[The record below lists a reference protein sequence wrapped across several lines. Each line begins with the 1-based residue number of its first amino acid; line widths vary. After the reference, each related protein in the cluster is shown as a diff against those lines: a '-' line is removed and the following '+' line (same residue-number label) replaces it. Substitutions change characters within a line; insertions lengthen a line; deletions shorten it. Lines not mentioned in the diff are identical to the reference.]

1 MKSRR
6 NIECCWNIEN
16 IPVLTDKGEIEYII
30 HIVENITENVQEKPL
45 LKVKQLSDNGFRS
58 LIQGSSDL
66 ISIFDLEANYVYT
79 SPSSFSVLGWHPE
92 EFIGKSVA
100 EFIHPDDREIVF
112 SNFLK
117 LGLEKKIIISPFR
130 FQHKNGDWRWLETKV
145 TDLTDDPSV
154 NGIVTNSRDI
164 TERIH
169 AEEELKNSEEKYK
182 LLFQESPL
190 PKWVYALGT
199 FKILDVNK
207 NAIAEYG
214 YSREEFLNMTVSD
227 LHPKE
232 EIPRLLTIRKNLK
245 SREGTVSIGM
255 VTHLKKD
262 RTRIKVEVSGQT
274 FSYSGQN
281 CMMVVCVDVTARE
294 NALQNL
300 RDNETRLLA
309 AEKIAKLGYWKLDI
323 QQNSLFWSDEV
334 YNIWGVSKDSFEIS
348 LESFFNTVHPDDKE
362 DFKIEL
368 DASLAGE
375 KEHYFEHRIILA
387 DDSVKWICEKGKL
400 IKNDDGEPIS
410 FEGTVQDITGEKLL
424 ELSLEESNKRFNYV
438 NKATFDAIWDWNLL
452 TDESYW
458 GEGFQTIFGYDLTS
472 IQSED
477 HFWTNHVHPEDFE
490 KISRGIKDVL
500 EGNESN
506 WRNEYRFQKADNNY
520 ANVLDR
526 GIIIRDKAG
535 KAIRMVGAIQDITE
549 KKTLEELLEKAN
561 RLARIGSWEID
572 AINGTVY
579 WSDITKEIREAEPDF
594 APTLAIG
601 MGNFTD
607 GYSKKTIFERV
618 RECIENGTSWE
629 DELQI
634 ITQKGNLKWIRTI
647 GKAEII
653 NGECVK
659 VYGSFQ
665 DIDAAKKAEIKIL
678 KLYEE
683 KNTILESIGDGF
695 IALDKDWVVTYWNK
709 EAEKILHRSRFEM
722 MRKNIWEVFTDAVEL
737 SFYDYY
743 HKAVEEKKAQHFEEY
758 YAALDIWIEVSA
770 FPSDSGLSVYFKDIT
785 KRKLSEM
792 KLNELNK
799 DLQKNAK
806 ELAVSNAE
814 LEQFAYIASHDLQEP
829 LRMVSSFLTQLE
841 KRYGDILDDKGRQ
854 YIYFAVDG
862 AKRMRQIILD
872 ILEFS
877 RAGKLEEHVE
887 EVNINELIKEI
898 MLLSK
903 KQIEDTDAIIHFDNL
918 PSLRS
923 TKTQLRQVFQNLLSN
938 AIKYHKE
945 NEPPVITISAEKM
958 PTHWLFSVKDN
969 GIGIDPVYF
978 DRVFTIFQRLHN
990 KDEYSG
996 TGIGLAIVKKIVE
1009 GMEGEIWI
1017 ESSPGKGTTFFFTIK
1032 SGNQQKVMA
1041 V

>member
-1 MKSRR
+1 
-6 NIECCWNIEN
+6 
-16 IPVLTDKGEIEYII
+16 
-30 HIVENITENVQEKPL
+30 
-45 LKVKQLSDNGFRS
+45 
-58 LIQGSSDL
+58 
-66 ISIFDLEANYVYT
+66 
-79 SPSSFSVLGWHPE
+79 
-92 EFIGKSVA
+92 
-100 EFIHPDDREIVF
+100 
-112 SNFLK
+112 
-117 LGLEKKIIISPFR
+117 
-130 FQHKNGDWRWLETKV
+130 
-145 TDLTDDPSV
+145 
-154 NGIVTNSRDI
+154 
-164 TERIH
+164 
-169 AEEELKNSEEKYK
+169 
-182 LLFQESPL
+182 
-190 PKWVYALGT
+190 
-199 FKILDVNK
+199 
-207 NAIAEYG
+207 
-214 YSREEFLNMTVSD
+214 MTVSD

-232 EIPRLLTIRKNLK
+232 EIPRLLTIRENLK

-262 RTRIKVEVSGQT
+262 RTRIKVEVSGQK
-274 FSYSGQN
+274 FIYLGRN
-281 CMMVVCVDVTARE
+281 CMMVVCMDVTARE

-300 RDNETRLLA
+300 RDNEARLLA

-334 YNIWGVSKDSFEIS
+334 YNIWGVQKDSFEIS
-348 LESFFNTVHPDDKE
+348 LESFFNIVHPDDKE

-410 FEGTVQDITGEKLL
+410 FEGTVQDITREKLL

-490 KISRGIKDVL
+490 KISRGIKDAL
-500 EGNESN
+500 EGKESN
-506 WRNEYRFQKADNNY
+506 WSNEYRFQKADNNY

-607 GYSKKTIFERV
+607 GYSKETIFERV

-653 NGECVK
+653 NGKCVK

-678 KLYEE
+678 RLYEE

-695 IALDKDWVVTYWNK
+695 IALDKNWVVTYWNK
-709 EAEKILHRSRFEM
+709 EAEKILRRSRFEM
-722 MRKNIWEVFTDAVEL
+722 MRKNIWDVFTDAVKL
-737 SFYDYY
+737 SFYDYC
-743 HKAVEEKKAQHFEEY
+743 HKAVEEKKVQHFEEY
-758 YAALDIWIEVSA
+758 YRALDIWLEVSA

-841 KRYGDILDDKGRQ
+841 KKYSDILDDKGRQ
-854 YIYFAVDG
+854 YIHFAVDG

-887 EVNINELIKEI
+887 EVNINELLKEI

-945 NEPPVITISAEKM
+945 NEPPVITISAKKM
-958 PTHWLFSVKDN
+958 PTHWLFSIKDN